1 MEAVRNFKKFHRIFH
16 NKNVLIQG
24 FKAHVAAKRLNLIN
38 LHLQHFVYIQ
48 KVERLA
54 DEESGEGG
62 LFVLK
67 VKPCNC
73 KDGEQS
79 FIYSDINTPKPTL
92 TTLTFRSHLTLVPDL

>member
-62 LFVLK
+62 DVR
-67 VKPCNC
+67 
-73 KDGEQS
+73 DGDGLEQVCQ
-79 FIYSDINTPKPTL
+79 FL
-92 TTLTFRSHLTLVPDL
+92 LG